1 MMLISQPDRTID
13 EDMSADL
20 FEVVISNFKVENP
33 DHGKYRIITN
43 NFRKTYDRPSSEEVE
58 LCHNYEKEFCE
69 SRIIDLKA
77 MQERFPPHL
86 KDTAD
91 VDLVTDNYEYLE
103 ERRRRLIHGTIL
115 NGVVVIWQGNWLRWT
130 KLISELG

>member
-1 MMLISQPDRTID
+1 MFTLDSKNSDLLKQTRKFMHSEQKFEFLEFLDKCLKIQVEIDGSVNMMLISQPDRTID

-33 DHGKYRIITN
+33 AHGKYRIITN
-43 NFRKTYDRPSSEEVE
+43 NFRKTYERPSSEEVE

-77 MQERFPPHL
+77 M
-86 KDTAD
+86 
-91 VDLVTDNYEYLE
+91 
-103 ERRRRLIHGTIL
+103 
-115 NGVVVIWQGNWLRWT
+115 
-130 KLISELG
+130 